1 MPVIERIPDSHLSRK
16 DGIRAKDIGWMGRG
30 DTKFGALGRKQRA
43 RWGLWWTFPMVQF
56 FHFFLLNLFWHV
68 SVINQAKE
76 KRREKMNKIK
86 ILGMLFGR
94 IVR

>member
-1 MPVIERIPDSHLSRK
+1 MPVIERIPDSHLSRT
-16 DGIRAKDIGWMGRG
+16 DRIRGKDIGWMGRG

-43 RWGLWWTFPMVQF
+43 RWGPKWTFQWCNF

-76 KRREKMNKIK
+76 ERREKMNKINN
-86 ILGMLFGR
+86 GDGFWCES
-94 IVR
+94 